1 MGDLKP
7 INTNKAVS
15 TQTITLTAV
24 PENFAAAQEHVRSFL
39 DSASCSM
46 RTLFELDMV
55 VEEVFI
61 NVASY
66 AYPDSTGMVSLDL
79 TLDEEQNFLCLTFR
93 DSGVPYDPL
102 RKQSPDLSAPAEKRP
117 IGGLGIFLVQK
128 YSDSLSYEYADGENR
143 LTIGKKL
150 D

>member
-7 INTNKAVS
+7 INTSSAEG
-15 TQTITLTAV
+15 THTITLAAV
-24 PENFAAAQEHVRSFL
+24 PGNFAAAQEQVRSFL
-39 DSASCSM
+39 DSVPCSM

-61 NVASY
+61 NVANY
-66 AYPDSTGMVSLDL
+66 AYPDNAGMVSLDL
-79 TLDEEQNFLCLTFR
+79 SLDREQNFLYLTFR
-93 DSGVPYDPL
+93 DSGIPYDPL
-102 RKQSPDLSAPAEKRP
+102 RKQSPDVTAPAEKRP

-128 YSDSLSYEYADGENR
+128 YSDSLSYVYADGENR
-143 LTIGKKL
+143 FTIGKKL